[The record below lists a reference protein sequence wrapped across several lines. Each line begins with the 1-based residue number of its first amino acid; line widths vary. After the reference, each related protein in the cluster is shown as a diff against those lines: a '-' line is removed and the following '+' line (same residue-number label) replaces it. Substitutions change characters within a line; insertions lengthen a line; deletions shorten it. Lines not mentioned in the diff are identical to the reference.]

1 MSLINEALKRTRDA
15 SYQTAAAPTAPAPSY
30 RLGNTAETR
39 AFSAKGA
46 MVLTIAVIT
55 IALGT
60 VGVVAFRRVAPIHAV
75 HEALIST
82 APETTPPPPVTEP
95 VPIVPNVLPAIESAA
110 PSPPAPT
117 REAPKLVLQGIT
129 IDGAV
134 REAMING
141 FNLREGEDIEG
152 ARIVAIESRRVTLQF
167 DGREIVLRMP

>member
-15 SYQTAAAPTAPAPSY
+15 SYQSGAAPSAATPSY
-30 RLGNTAETR
+30 RLGNTSETT
-39 AFSAKGA
+39 AFGAKGA
-46 MVLTIAVIT
+46 MALTIAVIM

-60 VGVVAFRRVAPIHAV
+60 VGVVVFRRVAPVHAV

-82 APETTPPPPVTEP
+82 TPETTPPPPVTEP
-95 VPIVPNVLPAIESAA
+95 VSIVPNVLPAIESAA
-110 PSPPAPT
+110 PIPPAPA

-129 IDGAV
+129 IDGGV

-152 ARIVAIESRRVTLQF
+152 ARIVAIESRRVTLQL